1 MNRIASYDL
10 TALLEVVD
18 LIVERNK
25 YSYLPKDYTGT
36 KKKYIYD
43 AIMASMKSLLLDNK
57 KQVGDYI
64 STMGYLVRI
73 TDIFDP
79 ATIDYRG
86 NQIVGMEV
94 NYTGC
99 AQDMNFVYFD
109 GTHVWKDIEDELE
122 EKLNDEL

>member
-1 MNRIASYDL
+1 MNRIASFDL

-25 YSYLPKDYTGT
+25 YPYLPHDYKGT
-36 KKKYIYD
+36 KKKYVYD
-43 AIMASMKSLLLDNK
+43 SIMASMKALLLDKK
-57 KQVGDYI
+57 KQEGDYI

-73 TDIFDP
+73 NDIFDL

-86 NQIVGMEV
+86 NQIVSMEV
-94 NYTGC
+94 HYTGC
-99 AQDMNFVYFD
+99 ANDMNFVYFD

-122 EKLNDEL
+122 EKLGDEL

>member
-1 MNRIASYDL
+1 MNRVASYDL

-25 YSYLPKDYTGT
+25 YPYLPHDYKGT
-36 KKKYIYD
+36 KKKYVYD
-43 AIMASMKSLLLDNK
+43 AIMASMKALLLDKK
-57 KQVGDYI
+57 KQENDYI

-73 TDIFDP
+73 TDIFNT

-94 NYTGC
+94 HYTGC
-99 AQDMNFVYFD
+99 ANDMNFVYFD

>member
-1 MNRIASYDL
+1 MNRVASYDL
-10 TALLEVVD
+10 EALLEVVN
-18 LIVERNK
+18 LIEERNP
-25 YSYLPKDYTGT
+25 YLLEKDFSGT

-43 AIMASMKSLLLDNK
+43 SIMDSIKSMLLDNK
-57 KQVGDYI
+57 KKVGDYI

-79 ATIDYRG
+79 ATFDYNG

-99 AQDMNFVYFD
+99 SKDMNFVYFD
-109 GTHVWKDIEDELE
+109 GTNVWKDLDDDIE